1 MPERTVGNIS
11 IPCQYCHWED
21 RVDEEVKSYWSRA
34 RLSAMPFVL
43 LPQRAPRGLA
53 QYPRTFSGHF
63 PGSTWVPV
71 THWSLKSPV
80 SLLPKD
86 SLKKL
91 LFFISFLKVFVI
103 LFWDIV
109 SLYSPGWPG
118 NYYVGQPQTWS
129 NSLAS
134 ASGVLGLQACT
145 AEYSELWWLLKFSPF
160 EGLVLDPLALSEPIF
175 VRPSKSSAIRGLG
188 RNVFSVYIRLNIGCL

>member
-11 IPCQYCHWED
+11 IPCQYRHWED

-103 LFWDIV
+103 LFWDTV
-109 SLYSPGWPG
+109 SLYSLKLEVILLPLPLEFWD
-118 NYYVGQPQTWS
+118 YRH
-129 NSLAS
+129 A
-134 ASGVLGLQACT
+134 LQST
-145 AEYSELWWLLKFSPF
+145 
-160 EGLVLDPLALSEPIF
+160 V
-175 VRPSKSSAIRGLG
+175 SSDG
-188 RNVFSVYIRLNIGCL
+188 F